1 MKKLF
6 APWRTSYTTDTAN
19 HTTGKESQDE
29 CVFCAQFA
37 ENNDQKYFVLKR
49 SSHWAIM
56 LNRYPYNAGHLLLVA
71 LTHVADLDSLTQE
84 ARNELMELTTQSSR
98 IIQDVLQ
105 PGGMNIG
112 LNLGKIAGAGLPAHI
127 HLHILPRWLGDTNFV
142 PVFGETKVISFD
154 LTQIYLQLKPHF
166 DALPTQR

>member
-6 APWRTSYTTDTAN
+6 APWRSGYTVDTAN
-19 HTTGKESQDE
+19 HTTGTETKDE
-29 CVFCAQFA
+29 CPFCAQFA

-49 SSHWAIM
+49 GTHWGIM
-56 LNRYPYNAGHLLLVA
+56 LNRYPYNAGHLLITA
-71 LTHVADLDSLTQE
+71 LTHTATLQDLSPE
-84 ARNELMELTTQSSR
+84 ARAELIELTMHSSR

-154 LTQIYLQLKPHF
+154 LTQIYHQLKPHF
-166 DALPTQR
+166 EALPPL